1 MTFSCFVV
9 IHEAELHV
17 TASLEE
23 LPFLPASLEA
33 FEWKS
38 TTLDILGSADA
49 VNAQGSQG
57 YHQDFGRT
65 NQ

>member
-1 MTFSCFVV
+1 M

-17 TASLEE
+17 TAGFEE

-38 TTLDILGSADA
+38 TTLDLLGSADA

-65 NQ
+65 N